1 MERYLIHHGI
11 KGQKW
16 GIRRYQNLDGTLTAA
31 GRERYYKDRVKQL
44 KTEYYNKTEA
54 SKRSKQG
61 LEKYIRKNY
70 GDTYYKDRDLV
81 DQRRTR
87 RVAAGILAAGTV
99 AAGAVLTT
107 GALAELG
114 GASLKQAD
122 ARNRTTGLRQK
133 VDNILNDKD
142 EIPKMEAD
150 MKLYRIIYGSEKDK
164 HKIINESTYTTDN
177 QADRALYKNYLGDM
191 QSALGLGNN
200 KKEVTYETN
209 KDIYVAKGK
218 VLFDFALEAVG
229 SDKKVDDLNVKE
241 IQDYIDKV
249 TGPFGNLFAARIQAP
264 EGAADFMKAEAAIF
278 GLPQKDSSGNL
289 KLEDSKKLRKKLLD
303 WGYGAVKDYT
313 DAGILGKD
321 PKILL
326 NASEDVDVKKIKEVT
341 DFDSIKAMVVL
352 GLKNKGK

>member
-1 MERYLIHHGI
+1 MERTLIHHGI

-16 GIRRYQNLDGTLTAA
+16 GIRRYQNPDGTLTPA

-70 GDTYYKDRDLV
+70 GDTYFKDRDLV
-81 DQRRTR
+81 DQRRTKR
-87 RVAAGILAAGTV
+87 IAVGVLSAGVV

-114 GASLKQAD
+114 EKSLIEAD
-122 ARNRTTGLRQK
+122 SRNRNTNFKQK

-142 EIPKMEAD
+142 EIEKLEAD
-150 MKLYRIIYGSEKDK
+150 KKLYRIIYGSEKDK
-164 HKIINESTYTTDN
+164 HKIINESTYTSDN
-177 QADRALYKNYLGDM
+177 PADRALYKNYLGDM
-191 QSALGLGNN
+191 QNPLGLGNN

-218 VLFDFALEAVG
+218 LLFDFALEAVG

-241 IQDYIDKV
+241 IHDYVDKV
-249 TGPFGNLFAARIQAP
+249 TGPLGGLWVNRIKAP

-278 GLPQKDSSGNL
+278 GLPQKDASGNL

-303 WGYGAVKDYT
+303 WGYNAVKDYT
-313 DAGILGKD
+313 DAGILGD
-321 PKILL
+321 SPKILL
-326 NASEDVDVKKIKEVT
+326 NASEDVNIDKIKDVT
-341 DFDSIKAMVVL
+341 DFDAIKANVIL
-352 GLKNKGK
+352 GLKKKGK